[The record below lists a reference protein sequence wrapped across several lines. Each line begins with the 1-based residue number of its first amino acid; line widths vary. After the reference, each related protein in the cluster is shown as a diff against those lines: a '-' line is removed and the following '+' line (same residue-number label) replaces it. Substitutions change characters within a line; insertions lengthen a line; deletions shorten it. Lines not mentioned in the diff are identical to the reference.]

1 MSVKFLFHFFVLLT
15 VCLASPG
22 IAQQTK
28 LDSLLQQLPQVT
40 DTAKVTI
47 LNQISN
53 QYGFTDPAKA
63 IEYAQKAA
71 DLAQQLNFNK
81 GKAEA
86 YLFLGSGNYYQ
97 NNYTQAIGWH
107 EKALQ
112 LHKQLGNLKGERLA
126 LINIGLIYHKQ
137 NNYPK
142 TLEYYLKSLKI
153 SEQTGD
159 ETLIASALNN
169 IANIYVEQE
178 EYEKA
183 LPIYF
188 KALAIRKKIFKQGR
202 KVSQVLNNIG
212 DIYLKQK
219 QYQQALHYFL
229 SSMEGLTEQ
238 DVDQKAIALA
248 NIGITYGGIKDGG
261 LQDYPKSLH
270 YLTESLQLQQK
281 AGDQYLMPYL
291 LLAHA
296 YVYQHT
302 DTLAK
307 SMVTAQQALAL
318 AQEMEIKGLIAD
330 VYLLL
335 SQVAERQ
342 GKYKQAH
349 QYYKNYV
356 DAQHTVHNDEKTR
369 QIAQLQANYEL
380 DKKQVEIELLKKDG
394 ELLKKDTERATLV
407 RNGIAAGLLATLLIA
422 GLLLSRQRLKIRQ
435 NRLLLEKSEELAQKN
450 QQLEQQAIVLE
461 RQATALAQQTEKLKE
476 LDQVKSTFFAN
487 ISHEFRTPLT
497 LILSNLQDKL
507 SGNHASEVAMQVNRN
522 EIRMMHRN
530 ANRLLQLINQ
540 LLDLSKVES
549 GKMTLEPAK
558 GDLAHFFRVLAGSFS
573 SLAQHRQIQFDLLL
587 PYSTLPAFFDEDKL
601 EKIFMNLL
609 SNAFKFTADGGN
621 IHLAVQVYGQ
631 ESLSPSL
638 EVMVADNGA
647 GIDAEGLEK
656 VFERFY
662 QGTTYYSDGQGT
674 GIGLALT
681 KELVDLHQG
690 SIHVES
696 EKGKGARFTVKLPYT
711 PVTEALLSEI
721 PENSTGSIFLTN
733 QQPILE
739 EAITATPEPVVN
751 EVQPTG
757 EEQPL
762 VLIVEDNEDL
772 RTYIRTK
779 LEGSYRVIESENGLK
794 GLEKARATMP
804 DLIISDWMM
813 PDMDGLQLCSI
824 IKTEECTCH
833 IPVILLTALS
843 APESKL
849 TGLEKG
855 ADEYLTKPFDVRELD
870 IRVKNLIDSRQ
881 KLRQHY
887 SKKLLLQP
895 TNIEVTSTDEKFLQR
910 TMQIA
915 EAHLGDSSF
924 GAEAFSH
931 EIGMSRMQLHRKL
944 TALTGQSTTDF
955 LRNMR
960 LKRAVKLLEGH
971 TGNITE
977 IAYEVGFN
985 NLSYFAKCFREQY
998 GLSPNEY
1005 VATYQANSRYVTQ

>member
-1 MSVKFLFHFFVLLT
+1 MKFLFHVIVLFLA
-15 VCLASPG
+15 CLASPG
-22 IAQQTK
+22 IAQQKT
-28 LDSLLQQLPQVT
+28 LDSLLHQLPQAM
-40 DTAKVTI
+40 DTAKVTL

-53 QYGFTDPAKA
+53 QYGFADPAKA
-63 IEYAQKAA
+63 IEYAEQAA
-71 DLAQQLNFNK
+71 SLAQKLNFSK

-86 YLFLGSGNYYQ
+86 YHFLGSGNYYQ
-97 NNYTQAIGWH
+97 NNYTQAIQWH

-112 LHKQLGNLKGERLA
+112 LHKELGNLKGERLA
-126 LINIGLIYHKQ
+126 LINLGLIYHKQ

-142 TLEYYLKSLKI
+142 TLEYYLRSLKI

-159 ETLIASALNN
+159 EALIASALNN
-169 IANIYVEQE
+169 MANIYVEQQ
-178 EYEKA
+178 EYDKA
-183 LPIYF
+183 LDYYL
-188 KALAIRKKIFKQGR
+188 KSLTLRKKIFKEGR

-212 DIYLKQK
+212 DIYLKKQ
-219 QYQQALHYFL
+219 QYQQALTYFNL
-229 SSMEGLTEQ
+229 AMEGLTEQ
-238 DVDQKAIALA
+238 DKDQKGIVLA
-248 NIGITYGGIKDGG
+248 NIGITYGGGKDGG
-261 LQDYPKSLH
+261 LGDYSKALH
-270 YLTESLQLQQK
+270 YLSEALQLHQA
-281 AGDQYLMPYL
+281 AGDQYLMPYTL
-291 LLAHA
+291 QSLA

-302 DTLAK
+302 NNLDK
-307 SMVTAQQALAL
+307 SIATARQALAL
-318 AQEMEIKGLIAD
+318 AQSLEIKSLIAD
-330 VYLLL
+330 IYLLL
-335 SQVAERQ
+335 SEVAEKQ
-342 GKYKQAH
+342 GKYEQAY
-349 QYYKNYV
+349 QYHKNFV
-356 DAQHTVHNDEKTR
+356 EAQHIVHNDEKTR

-380 DKKQVEIELLKKDG
+380 DKKQTEIELLKKDG

-435 NRLLLEKSEELAQKN
+435 NRLLLEKSAEVAQKN
-450 QQLEQQAIVLE
+450 QQLEQQAVILE
-461 RQATALAQQTEKLKE
+461 KQATALAHQTEKLKE

-507 SGNHASEVAMQVNRN
+507 AGEQSGESIQVNYS

-549 GKMTLEPAK
+549 GKMHLAPVK
-558 GDLAHFFRVLAGSFS
+558 GDLAHFFRVMAGSFS
-573 SLAQHRQIQFDLLL
+573 SLAHNRQIEFDLRL
-587 PYSTLPAFFDEDKL
+587 PYAALPAFFDEDKL

-609 SNAFKFTADGGN
+609 SNAFKFTADGGK
-621 IHLAVQVYGQ
+621 IHLEVQVHGQ
-631 ESLSPSL
+631 EGSAPSL
-638 EVMVADNGA
+638 EVVVADNGA
-647 GIDAEGLEK
+647 GIEAEGLEK

-690 SIHVES
+690 SIQVES
-696 EKGKGARFTVKLPYT
+696 EKGKGARFVVHLPYT
-711 PVTEALLSEI
+711 PATEEALSQRIESYPEI
-721 PENSTGSIFLTN
+721 SIGTDQRPASATVAVSNPEELNIGL
-733 QQPILE
+733 P
-739 EAITATPEPVVN
+739 A
-751 EVQPTG
+751 G
-757 EEQPL
+757 EERPL
-762 VLIVEDNEDL
+762 VLVVEDNEDL

-779 LEGSYRVIESENGLK
+779 LEATYRVIESENGLK
-794 GLEKARATMP
+794 GLEKARVTMP

-824 IKTEECTCH
+824 VKTEECTCH

-843 APESKL
+843 ATASKL

-855 ADEYLTKPFDVRELD
+855 ADEYLTKPFDVRELE
-870 IRVKNLIDSRQ
+870 IRAKNLIDNRQ

-887 SKKLLLQP
+887 SKKILLQP
-895 TNIEVTSTDEKFLQR
+895 INIEVTSTDEKFLQR
-910 TMQIA
+910 AMQIA
-915 EAHLGDSSF
+915 ESHLGDSTF

-955 LRNMR
+955 LRTLR

-998 GLSPNEY
+998 GRSPNEY
-1005 VATYQANSRYVTQ
+1005 IAAYQATDSFATR